1 MVVGTF
7 GPLTFEVSKDYVFT
21 LTDVRRENSASY
33 EEHKVLGARPRL
45 EFLAP
50 ALQTFAFTIQLSCF
64 WGVDI
69 KAQLES
75 IRMLVVEGTAE
86 RLIIGGTNYGYHIIA
101 SASESWH
108 SLVAASV
115 TLALKEYVK

>member
-1 MVVGTF
+1 MIVGTF
-7 GPLTFEVSKDYVFT
+7 GPLTFEVSKDQILT
-21 LTDVRRENSASY
+21 LSDVQRENKGTY

-50 ALQTFAFTIQLSCF
+50 ALQTFGFTIQLSAF

-75 IRMLVVEGTAE
+75 IRTLVVEGTAE
-86 RLIIGGTNYGYHIIA
+86 RLIIGGTNYGHHIIE

-108 SLVAASV
+108 SLVSASV

>member
-1 MVVGTF
+1 MQIGTF
-7 GPLTFEVSKDYVFT
+7 GPLTFEVSRDYIFT
-21 LTDVRRENSASY
+21 LSGVRRENKGRY

-50 ALQTFAFTIQLSCF
+50 ELQTFSFTIQLSCF

-69 KAQLES
+69 KAQLAA
-75 IRMLVVEGTAE
+75 IKDFVEQGTYD
-86 RLIIGGTNYGYHIIA
+86 RLIIGGTNYGFHVIE

-108 SLVAASV
+108 NLVSASV
-115 TLALKEYVK
+115 TLNLKEYVQ